1 MVAPS
6 APRLYARQDG
16 TNVYVRWLP
25 VLNATDYTLYL
36 KEALEAYGIQAQFV
50 DDDVEDDGW
59 FFSVEGPFAG
69 IVTVK
74 LTALN
79 ALAEESGD
87 SNEVQLN
94 LRGGGIEVVPS
105 DALEHQ
111 RKGY

>member
-1 MVAPS
+1 MAAPS

-16 TNVYVRWLP
+16 TNLYVRWLP
-25 VLNATDYTLYL
+25 VLNATDYNLYL
-36 KEALEAYGIQAQFV
+36 KEAGGAYGVQAQFA
-50 DDDVEDDGW
+50 DDDIEDDGW

-69 IVTVK
+69 VVTVK

-94 LRGGGIEVVPS
+94 LRGGGIEVQPTP
-105 DALEHQ
+105 ALNHA
-111 RKGY
+111 RKGC